1 MSRISSNL
9 LADTLNIVQLA
20 RESALQNGK
29 KAQAERLNSVA
40 GPLKSL
46 VSSNQESKPSASPTG
61 VMAQNDF
68 KALLAAAASAGSP
81 AVASSAA
88 ASGMERNKVVAAM
101 AEGGMSDLDIARQMG
116 MTREEIKLI
125 LNVHQ
130 KERKA

>member
-20 RESALQNGK
+20 RETALQHGK
-29 KAQAERLNSVA
+29 KDQAERLNSVA

-46 VSSNQESKPSASPTG
+46 VSATNETKPTAAPAG
-61 VMAQNDF
+61 IMAQKDF
-68 KALLAAAASAGSP
+68 RTLLAAAN
-81 AVASSAA
+81 A
-88 ASGMERNKVVAAM
+88 ASTPGASIGATAGMERNKIVVAM

-125 LNVHQ
+125 LNVHH
-130 KERKA
+130 KANKA